1 MVVYKITNKSNG
13 KFYIGQTS
21 TSIKERW
28 SKHCN
33 NGSHC
38 TYLKNAIKKYGKENF
53 IIEEIYIAKDRG
65 ELNKLEKA
73 AIIEYNSLYPSGYNL
88 TTGGDAFSHNEETKR
103 KISKAQLGSK
113 RGKEAR
119 ENMSKAAK
127 GKIISEQQKKDIA
140 NTLKGNIPVNK
151 EKGKSVKC
159 IDNNTIYSCASE
171 AAKILKLD
179 PLAINRVASGKRK
192 TTGKLRFKYE

>member
-1 MVVYKITNKSNG
+1 MVIYKITNQING

-53 IIEEIYIAKDRG
+53 TIEEIYSAKDRD

-73 AIIEYNSLYPSGYNL
+73 AIEEHNSLCPSGYNL
-88 TTGGDAFSHNEETKR
+88 TTGGDAFNHSKETR
-103 KISKAQLGSK
+103 QKIGITHLGSK
-113 RGKEAR
+113 RSKEAR
-119 ENMSKAAK
+119 ENMSNAAK
-127 GKIISEQQKKDIA
+127 GKVISEQQKKDIA
-140 NTLKGNIPVNK
+140 NTLRGRISPM
-151 EKGKSVKC
+151 KGKGKPVKC
-159 IDNNTIYSCASE
+159 IDTDIVYSCAIE
-171 AAKILKLD
+171 AANMLGLNAT
-179 PLAINRVASGKRK
+179 AINRVASGKRK
-192 TTGKLRFKYE
+192 TTGKKRFKYE